1 MRPGSALSP
10 RIRLAAVLVLALV
23 PGLAQGQ
30 ELRLP
35 NKDGSVKFA
44 VFGDIGT
51 KSKAQYEVGKQMAAF
66 HSVFK
71 FDFVVM
77 CGDNLYG
84 GSGPRDFQT
93 KFEQP
98 YADLLAA
105 KVKFYAVLGNHD
117 QPTQINYKDWNMGGR
132 RYYTWQETAGGFAKV
147 GGTGVRFFAL
157 DSNYLDKPQ
166 LDWLEAELKQS
177 SSEWKI
183 AVFHHPLYS
192 SGRTHGSALDL
203 RALLEPLFISYGVSV
218 VFSGHDHF
226 YERIKPQNGIAYFVC
241 GAGGS
246 LREHNIDRHSGLT
259 EVGFDTDYS
268 FLLAEI
274 DGLDFYFQAISRTGT
289 TVDSGVIHHSP
300 FTTKSAEATPL
311 PPSADSTKVKTAPVS
326 PTPPGTT
333 APVPGGSH

>member
-1 MRPGSALSP
+1 MWL
-10 RIRLAAVLVLALV
+10 LAAVLLSPALSD
-23 PGLAQGQ
+23 AQ

-35 NKDGSVKFA
+35 NQDGSVKFA
-44 VFGDIGT
+44 VIGDTGT
-51 KSKAQYEVGKQMAAF
+51 KSTYQYEVGKQMAAF
-66 HSVFK
+66 HSAFK

-84 GSGPRDFQT
+84 GSSPRDYQT
-93 KFEQP
+93 RFEQP

-105 KVKFYAVLGNHD
+105 KVKFYATLGNHD
-117 QPTQINYKDWNMGGR
+117 NPTEINYKDWNMGGQR
-132 RYYTWQETAGGFAKV
+132 FYTWQETAGGFAKV

-157 DSNYLDKPQ
+157 DSNYMDKPQ
-166 LDWLEAELKQS
+166 IDWLESELKKS

-192 SGRTHGSALDL
+192 SGKTHGSALDL
-203 RALLEPLFISYGVSV
+203 RAMLEPLFISYGVSV

-226 YERIKPQNGIAYFVC
+226 YERLKPQQGIAYFVC

-246 LREHNIDRHSGLT
+246 LREHNIDRSSGLT

-268 FLLAEI
+268 FMLVEI
-274 DGLDFYFQAISRTGT
+274 DGLDFNFQAISRTGK

-300 FTTKSAEATPL
+300 FTESTAQATPL
-311 PPSADSTKVKTAPVS
+311 PPPADSTKVPTAPVS
-326 PTPPGTT
+326 PTPPEGTVSG
-333 APVPGGSH
+333 PSGSR